1 MPSGGPPIAPYILY
15 NHVTYGQALTTPFWL
30 QYLGGEMRGSE
41 VVARMSDGTHYMDFL
56 VGAKYAFLF
65 LKAKVPVNDI
75 ILINEV
81 KRKQGVLVMKEITMT
96 KGQTFEQIGEP
107 EKLD

>member
-1 MPSGGPPIAPYILY
+1 MPSGCPIPPYILY
-15 NHVTYGQALTTPFWL
+15 NHVIHGQALTTPLWL
-30 QYLGGEMRGSE
+30 QYLGGEMRGSD
-41 VVARMSDGTHYMDFL
+41 VVARMSDGIHFMDFI

-65 LKAKVPVNDI
+65 QKARVPVYDI

-96 KGQTFEQIGEP
+96 KGKTFEQIGEP
-107 EKLD
+107 EKLE